1 MDGQIVFHFALNN
14 KLNYFCN
21 YVKFGCM
28 EQRLHV
34 LTKLGSNIK
43 LAGQVIGLG
52 TPSTQKQ
59 NLSQTYFEKKKMQLK
74 ISRIQENV
82 NFFLEITNSWNFVLD
97 HLVSENEISE
107 NILKKVRKYLLH
119 TSSISFTC
127 VVSKQLFFEKKLT
140 VGSSCAK

>member
-1 MDGQIVFHFALNN
+1 MDGQIVFHFALND

-59 NLSQTYFEKKKMQLK
+59 NLSQTYFEQKKMQL
-74 ISRIQENV
+74 EN
-82 NFFLEITNSWNFVLD
+82 FEDIGKCKLFLEITNSWNFVLD

-119 TSSISFTC
+119 SSISFTC
-127 VVSKQLFFEKKLT
+127 VVAKQLFLKKNLT

>member
-59 NLSQTYFEKKKMQLK
+59 NLSQTYFEQKKMQL
-74 ISRIQENV
+74 EN
-82 NFFLEITNSWNFVLD
+82 FEDIA
-97 HLVSENEISE
+97 
-107 NILKKVRKYLLH
+107 KCK
-119 TSSISFTC
+119 
-127 VVSKQLFFEKKLT
+127 LFFRNHKQPLNLPRLYQ
-140 VGSSCAK
+140 

>member
-21 YVKFGCM
+21 YVKFKRM

-59 NLSQTYFEKKKMQLK
+59 NLSQTYFEQKKMQL
-74 ISRIQENV
+74 ENFEDIAKCKLFFR
-82 NFFLEITNSWNFVLD
+82 NHKFLEFCTRPFS
-97 HLVSENEISE
+97 
-107 NILKKVRKYLLH
+107 
-119 TSSISFTC
+119 
-127 VVSKQLFFEKKLT
+127 Q
-140 VGSSCAK
+140 